1 MHGSLQTKLKR
12 LTPAQMA
19 CIEGHGK
26 HWAQIRTSTA
36 PANREEAERGIATA
50 YRAAGWPAPEQ
61 IVWCESPMQMAA
73 LWAKT
78 PHDRSGPNLRAAIAD
93 QVRSRAAFAIQR
105 RVSGSL
111 LATVDELSSSP
122 AGEETVGDTVREAAL
137 RASQAVRPASPYKR
151 RWLFWLGRRRPWLQL
166 QDAGYAPRT
175 HAWLERQDFFR
186 FACELTGE
194 TEPLAGLLLIA
205 THADWIVPHRHIC
218 WVSEPPQL
226 LKTDERGRL
235 HSASGPG
242 APVPRRLGHLRLEGG
257 GGARTRDRAAR
268 ANHARGYRAGRGHP
282 RPPLHDRADDAGAVH
297 RRRGGFP
304 DSRRTKPESSGR
316 SAGRM
321 ATPGLPSRLSTAR
334 QSRTACASTTSC
346 RCRPTC

>member
-1 MHGSLQTKLKR
+1 M
-12 LTPAQMA
+12 
-19 CIEGHGK
+19 
-26 HWAQIRTSTA
+26 
-36 PANREEAERGIATA
+36 
-50 YRAAGWPAPEQ
+50 
-61 IVWCESPMQMAA
+61 
-73 LWAKT
+73 
-78 PHDRSGPNLRAAIAD
+78 
-93 QVRSRAAFAIQR
+93 
-105 RVSGSL
+105 
-111 LATVDELSSSP
+111 
-122 AGEETVGDTVREAAL
+122 

-205 THADWIVPHRHIC
+205 THADWIVPHRDIC

-226 LKTDERGRL
+226 IKTDERGRL
-235 HSASGPG
+235 HSASAG
-242 APVPRRLGHLRLEGG
+242 AAVPRRLGHLRLEGG

-297 RRRGGFP
+297 RRRGGYP
-304 DSRRTKPESSGR
+304 DLGGRTGILWEKRWPDGDAWAAIEVVNGTPEPDGVRKHYFLQVPPNMLTAR
-316 SAGRM
+316 SAV
-321 ATPGLPSRLSTAR
+321 AWTYGLTAR
-334 QSRTACASTTSC
+334 QYRGLLMRT
-346 RCRPTC
+346 